1 MPEWKPTCFRI
12 FRPGLLTTIQ
22 DLGRFGYQR
31 FGISVAG
38 AMDPWALICG
48 NRLVGNPDA
57 AAALEVTVIG
67 PELVFEHRAIVAQ
80 TGGDF
85 PVWLD
90 GNQLPNW
97 CATEVPAQST
107 LRIGERRSGA
117 RGYLAVAGGLD
128 VPLVLGSRSTHL
140 RSGLGGLG
148 GVPLRK
154 GDVVNGGPVPCDA
167 PARIGLSIPPE
178 LRPPYS
184 ADPTLRVLPGP
195 QSDAFLPKAF
205 EALTQGRY
213 LISPDADRMGYR
225 LHGPP
230 LPHHGDEILS
240 DATPLGALQ
249 VPASHQPIL
258 LMADRQTTGGY
269 PKMAVVISADI
280 PLAAQLVP
288 GDTVGFQA
296 IGLEEARRI
305 VRGVRDRLDAV
316 LPPCRV

>member
-1 MPEWKPTCFRI
+1 
-12 FRPGLLTTIQ
+12 LLTTIQ

-48 NRLVGNPDA
+48 NRLVGNSDM

-67 PELVFEHRAIVAQ
+67 PELAFERRAIVAI

-85 PVWLD
+85 PLWLND
-90 GNQLPNW
+90 NPVPNW
-97 CATEVPAQST
+97 RAVEVPAGGR
-107 LRIGERRSGA
+107 LHIGERRSGA

-128 VPLVLGSRSTHL
+128 VPLVLGSRATHL
-140 RSGLGGLG
+140 RSGLGGLDG
-148 GVPLRK
+148 APLRK
-154 GDVVNGGPVPCDA
+154 GDVLHGGSLPHDA
-167 PARIGLSIPPE
+167 PARLGTSIPSA

-184 ADPTLRVLPGP
+184 DHPTLRVVPGP
-195 QSDAFLPKAF
+195 QADAFLSEAF
-205 EALTQGRY
+205 RALTMGRY

-225 LHGPP
+225 LHGPS
-230 LPHHGDEILS
+230 LPHRGDELLS

-249 VPASHQPIL
+249 VPGSHQPIL

-269 PKMAVVISADI
+269 PKLAVVISADI

-288 GDTVGFQA
+288 GDTVGFEM
-296 IGLEEARRI
+296 IGPEETRRI
-305 VRGVRDRLDAV
+305 AREARDRLDAA
-316 LPPCRV
+316 LPPCHC